1 VIYGGKVVHSQASPM
16 NNVTIDMA
24 AFAAGFSADAGDNDI
39 FASAGPGV
47 IFVVSSD
54 GGSAKIISGTTTGQ
68 GAN

>member
-1 VIYGGKVVHSQASPM
+1 M

-24 AFAAGFSADAGDNDI
+24 AFAAGFSADAGDDDI
-39 FASAGPGV
+39 FASAGAGV

-54 GGSAKIISGTTTGQ
+54 GGSAKIVSVAVPGQ